1 MRTSIFLGIALLI
14 VTPSLAQS
22 LPLTYPSHYLAIT
35 PTDSTE
41 YGSMYS
47 DQATRDSIRSGYSN
61 AHRAAKAIE
70 QYALEQQSPDFLKRV
85 EIDGGRDRWEVA
97 LANGDTTRLN
107 PRVVSRSSADLT
119 FEHYHPTH
127 NIVVFRSQWVE
138 GNGHVLVSRVDRA
151 SIRTFGPSVFS
162 PSGKWFIT
170 YNEDTVAGYS
180 PNGVQVFK
188 SKDDPEEGDF
198 DFEKVL
204 SYRMEIVGPTRCKWI
219 DESTFRTEVVQ
230 RLPSPL
236 EHDHYRVA
244 IRKPSH

>member
-22 LPLTYPSHYLAIT
+22 LPSTYPSHYLAIT
-35 PTDSTE
+35 PADSTE

-70 QYALEQQSPDFLKRV
+70 QYALEQQSPDFLKKV
-85 EIDGGRDRWEVA
+85 EIDSGRDRWEVT
-97 LANGDTTRLN
+97 LVNGDTTRLN

-119 FEHYHPTH
+119 FEHYHADH
-127 NIVVFRSQWVE
+127 NLIVFRSQWVE
-138 GNGHVLVSRVDRA
+138 GNGYVLVSRVDGA
-151 SIRTFGPSVFS
+151 TVSTFGPPVFS
-162 PSGKWFIT
+162 PLGKWFVT
-170 YNEDTVAGYS
+170 FNEDTIANYS

-188 SKDDPEEGDF
+188 SKADPEEGDF
-198 DFEKVL
+198 DFKKVL
-204 SYRMEIVGPTRCKWI
+204 SYRMEAVGPTRCKWI
-219 DESTFRTEVVQ
+219 DGNTFQMEVVQ
-230 RLPSPL
+230 RLPRPS
-236 EHDHYRVA
+236 EHEHYRVA